1 MKPGMRPVAQWSS
14 ALALICFALGTPA
27 WADAHRY
34 PMGDVF
40 ARLVADP
47 KEPQNFMIVADLEPF
62 RGADRVSAWLVGI
75 GETFGFYRRPSQRE
89 DDGDSGDDGW
99 QVSVF
104 AAAFSQFNL
113 DGPSNDLINTDY
125 QVGVP
130 FSFRREPFSLRARFF
145 HQSSHLGDELLLGPN
160 PPQRINLSF
169 EAIDMLVA
177 FEWKGWRAYAGGAYA
192 VHVDPSDLERGLYQA
207 GIDYHHAKG
216 WLGGIDVKW
225 LEERDWE
232 PGTSAMGGYQF
243 GSNKGAGGRGM
254 SARLVYYDGVSPF
267 GQFFVQDIS
276 YWGAGVWLQF

>member
-1 MKPGMRPVAQWSS
+1 MKLYIPPVEKGLWVMT
-14 ALALICFALGTPA
+14 LICFTAICTSGTSV
-27 WADAHRY
+27 WAGEGGWY
-34 PMGDVF
+34 PKGDVF
-40 ARLVADP
+40 TRLVADP
-47 KEPQNFMIVADLEPF
+47 KEPQNFMVVADLEPF
-62 RGADRVSAWLVGI
+62 EDADRVSAWFVGI
-75 GETFGFYRRPSQRE
+75 GESFGLYRRSSQ
-89 DDGDSGDDGW
+89 GKDDGW

-130 FSFRREPFSLRARFF
+130 FSFRRGPFSLRARFF

-169 EAIDMLVA
+169 EAIDVLFA
-177 FEWKGWRAYAGGAYA
+177 FKWNGWRPYAGGAYA
-192 VHVDPSDLERGLYQA
+192 VHVDPRELERGLYQA
-207 GIDYHHAKG
+207 GIDYRHAKG

-225 LEERDWE
+225 LEQRNWG
-232 PGTSAMGGYQF
+232 PGSSAMVGYRF
-243 GSNKGAGGRGM
+243 GPNRGPEGRAM

-276 YWGAGVWLQF
+276 YWGAGVWFQF